1 MGDGGLRDIISKPAW
16 IVIVGA
22 SRLRETETL
31 NQIILVCWGLAPIPP
46 NNKNNTKRQSG
57 RSFVFVGWVPFR
69 ILLAGGRAGTSSF
82 WYVRGHP
89 CVFYAQRP
97 TCNVIP
103 AGVRGQK
110 VCLICGEGRR
120 IAHARPYTLEK
131 IDRTC
136 NLFE

>member
-22 SRLRETETL
+22 NRLRETETL

-69 ILLAGGRAGTSSF
+69 ILLGG
-82 WYVRGHP
+82 
-89 CVFYAQRP
+89 
-97 TCNVIP
+97 
-103 AGVRGQK
+103 
-110 VCLICGEGRR
+110 GEGGDIFFLVCSRAPLCVLRAEAHTQRHSRR
-120 IAHARPYTLEK
+120 CARAKGLLDLWGREKDCIRSALHARE
-131 IDRTC
+131 
-136 NLFE
+136 N

>member
-16 IVIVGA
+16 IVIVGG

-69 ILLAGGRAGTSSF
+69 ILLAGGGRGRLLFGMFEGTLVCF
-82 WYVRGHP
+82 TRRG
-89 CVFYAQRP
+89 R
-97 TCNVIP
+97 
-103 AGVRGQK
+103 
-110 VCLICGEGRR
+110 
-120 IAHARPYTLEK
+120 HAA
-131 IDRTC
+131 
-136 NLFE
+136 